1 MEKYLKFV
9 SDSFLLV
16 RSLSLKESTYESRKN
31 VCCFTSKAP
40 FQVNQNLVNRI
51 SKQSLWM
58 KFGQFKKGQELVFRS
73 HFS

>member
-31 VCCFTSKAP
+31 VFCFTSKAP

-51 SKQSLWM
+51 SKQSL
-58 KFGQFKKGQELVFRS
+58 
-73 HFS
+73 